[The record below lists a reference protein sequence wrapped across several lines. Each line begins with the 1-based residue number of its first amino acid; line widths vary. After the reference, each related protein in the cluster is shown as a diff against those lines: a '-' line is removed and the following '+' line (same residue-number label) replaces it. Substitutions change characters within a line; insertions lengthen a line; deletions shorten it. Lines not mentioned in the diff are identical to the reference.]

1 MSLYLI
7 IEILYALI
15 VIAVVIR
22 IVYDTDNSIKAAAY
36 ILLTVLVPVIGM
48 IIYFS
53 VGLNYR
59 KRSIYSK
66 KLLIDKNQS
75 DEIRKFI
82 VKYRQRSSAELENL
96 FPNFYELN
104 LLFPNSPL
112 AFASSKN
119 RAELLINGERKF
131 PELLKAIQAAKHHIH
146 IEYYIYEDD
155 QTGNE
160 IADLLIKKAK
170 EGVEV
175 RFIYDDF
182 GSRSIRK
189 TIVPRLI
196 KNGVKAYPFYKI
208 AFINFANR
216 INYRNHRKIVIV
228 DAECCFIGGINISDR
243 YDNSHKNKLYW
254 RDTHLK
260 VSGEAAWSLQ
270 NIFFADW
277 NFCSG
282 ENLKP
287 TRDYFKPHHESD
299 DPNEI
304 SRIQIVSSGPDS
316 KKPEILY
323 SYLQLIGN
331 AKKNVWITTPY
342 FIPNEELLTAIEMAI
357 RKGVDVRILVPGI
370 SDSAIVNS
378 VSKSH
383 YLELLNAGAKIYL
396 YEKGFVHAKTIVCD
410 DEVSFVGTANLDHR
424 SFDLNFEVNAIIY
437 DRRIA
442 EELQKSFLNDLEN
455 SSQIDIAEWE
465 SRLGFKQF
473 FEKLLRLIAPLM

>member
-1 MSLYLI
+1 LSLLLI
-7 IEILYALI
+7 IEILYVLI
-15 VIAVVIR
+15 VIGVVVK

-48 IIYFS
+48 IVYFS

-59 KRSIYSK
+59 KQSIYSK
-66 KLLIDKNQS
+66 KLLVDKNRS

-82 VKYRQRSSAELENL
+82 VGYRQRSSAEIENL

-112 AFASSKN
+112 AFASNRN
-119 RAELLINGERKF
+119 RAELLINGEQKF
-131 PELLKAIQAAKHHIH
+131 PELLKAIKAAKHHIH

-160 IADLLIKKAK
+160 IADLLIKKAR

-243 YDNSHKNKLYW
+243 YDNSRKNELYW

-277 NFCSG
+277 NFCSN

-287 TRDYFKPHHESD
+287 TGDYFKAHHKPD
-299 DPNEI
+299 DADEM

-342 FIPNEELLTAIEMAI
+342 FIPNKELLTAVEIAI
-357 RKGVDVRILVPGI
+357 RKGVDVRILVPGV
-370 SDSAIVNS
+370 SDSAIVNA

-410 DEVSFVGTANLDHR
+410 EEVSFVGTANLDHR
-424 SFDLNFEVNAIIY
+424 SFELNFEVNAIIY

-442 EELQKSFLNDLEN
+442 KELQKTFLNDLEN
-455 SSQIDIAEWE
+455 SSQIDVSEWKNR
-465 SRLGFKQF
+465 SGFKQF